1 MEARRKPV
9 LVPESATP
17 NLDAA
22 QRYAARGTPLVGD
35 MADLEIGEQEEVATQ
50 RVVAAEVQPHLRVY
64 VDDYA
69 RNLDVAYRAMQD
81 PDNFDRG
88 QALGG
93 IMQALTN
100 DIDQIPADYDGPLRQ
115 EMVDLY
121 TKYATKAKLATMTD
135 AEGVAI
141 LDHDTKLFP
150 GVKTALAR
158 FRTEHKPKEAVPPPS
173 VAGSGRRVPAGYHRM
188 PDGTIMADR
197 DHMQGEGIDRHL
209 QATLSTMNAMSR
221 QGRRL
226 HAAEMTAAVQNMRGA
241 PLAAQYVRPIDAVDA
256 SYMAEVEHSL
266 LRHRK
271 LKRRGMR
278 KSVVR

>member
-35 MADLEIGEQEEVATQ
+35 MADLEIGQQEDVATQ
-50 RVVAAEVQPHLRVY
+50 RVAAAEVQPHLRGY
-64 VDDYA
+64 LDNYA

-93 IMQALTN
+93 IMQNLTN

-121 TKYATKAKLATMTD
+121 TQYATKAKLATMTD
-135 AEGVAI
+135 ADGVAE
-141 LDHDTKLFP
+141 LERDTKLFP

-173 VAGSGRRVPAGYHRM
+173 VAQ
-188 PDGTIMADR
+188 T
-197 DHMQGEGIDRHL
+197 GEGIDRHL
-209 QATLSTMNAMSR
+209 QATLATMSAMSR

-226 HAAEMTAAVQNMRGA
+226 HAAEMSAAVQNMRGA

-266 LRHRK
+266 LRNRK

>member
-1 MEARRKPV
+1 MEATRKPA

-88 QALGG
+88 RALGG

-135 AEGVAI
+135 AEGVAE
-141 LDHDTKLFP
+141 LDRDTELFP

-158 FRTEHKPKEAVPPPS
+158 FRTEDKPKEAVPPPS
-173 VAGSGRRVPAGYHRM
+173 VAQ
-188 PDGTIMADR
+188 T
-197 DHMQGEGIDRHL
+197 GEGIDRHL
-209 QATLSTMNAMSR
+209 QATLATMSAMSR
-221 QGRRL
+221 RGRRL
-226 HAAEMTAAVQNMRGA
+226 HAAEMSAAVQNMRGA

-266 LRHRK
+266 LRNHK
-271 LKRRGMR
+271 LKWRGMR

>member
-35 MADLEIGEQEEVATQ
+35 MADLEIGQQEDVATQ

-88 QALGG
+88 RALGE
-93 IMQALTN
+93 IMQNLTN
-100 DIDQIPADYDGPLRQ
+100 DIAQIPADYDGPLRQ
-115 EMVDLY
+115 EMVGLY

-135 AEGVAI
+135 ADGVAE
-141 LDHDTKLFP
+141 LERDTKLFP

-173 VAGSGRRVPAGYHRM
+173 VAQ
-188 PDGTIMADR
+188 T
-197 DHMQGEGIDRHL
+197 GEGIDRHL
-209 QATLSTMNAMSR
+209 QATLATIADRKKGFLAQFLSKRNLSFKISLKFKCNLFKIYFPQDSFSTALPMISSHSR
-221 QGRRL
+221 SYFRFVCCSQWFSRLRRNTTTNSCL
-226 HAAEMTAAVQNMRGA
+226 CLWAA
-241 PLAAQYVRPIDAVDA
+241 A
-256 SYMAEVEHSL
+256 SL
-266 LRHRK
+266 QLR
-271 LKRRGMR
+271 
-278 KSVVR
+278 V